1 MSKTITSPVKRFSGT
16 IVLPDYLTF
25 PQFIAW
31 RNGLKGVASERTV
44 SQVAQSEDESLALL
58 PAIYA
63 IVSEWHLQ
71 GIPTDPA
78 QFPATPRL
86 AVYRLMVWLIGEVTA
101 LVGAE
106 DDDPLA

>member
-1 MSKTITSPVKRFSGT
+1 MPKTLTSPVKRFAGT

-25 PQFIAW
+25 PQLIAW
-31 RNGLKGVASERTV
+31 RNGVKSLAADSTV
-44 SQVAQSEDESLALL
+44 GQVAMSEDDSLALL

-71 GIPTDPA
+71 GIPDRPDL
-78 QFPATPRL
+78 FPATPR
-86 AVYRLMVWLIGEVTA
+86 VPVFRLLIWLIGEITA

-106 DDDPLA
+106 DDDPLV